1 MKAIFGKERMSK
13 TRIKLNSSISVT
25 TDINEIPIDNPL
37 IRKSPTNLSVD
48 MARKYYYLGF
58 DPLEKNCNK
67 PEILAS
73 IHQITFRKT
82 ISA

>member
-1 MKAIFGKERMSK
+1 
-13 TRIKLNSSISVT
+13 
-25 TDINEIPIDNPL
+25 
-37 IRKSPTNLSVD
+37 